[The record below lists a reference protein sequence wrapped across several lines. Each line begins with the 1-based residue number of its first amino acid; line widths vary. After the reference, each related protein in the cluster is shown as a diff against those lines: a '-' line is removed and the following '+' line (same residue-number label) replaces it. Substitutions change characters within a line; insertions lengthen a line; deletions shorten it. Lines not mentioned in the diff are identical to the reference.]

1 MGNGQKKEGEMA
13 IIFRKVLIV
22 DGRGGLPE
30 RGFVVVEKDRIT
42 KVGKGTDPGEKN
54 GHEIVDLEGRTI
66 LPGMI
71 DCHVHLCID
80 GSADPIQSLR
90 KDSEQLVTLKA
101 AKNAYLSLSAGVT
114 TIRDLGSLK
123 GITVSLRDAINLGIT
138 IGPRIV
144 CCNQAVCITG
154 GQGWEFSRQAD
165 GVDGVRQAVREQ
177 LRAGANFIKLMS
189 TGGVMTPGIDPGAA
203 QFTYEELRA
212 GVEEAHKAGR
222 KAASHAQGNEGIKN
236 SLRAGID
243 TIEHG
248 IFLDDEAISLFLEKK
263 AVLVPT
269 LSAPFNIMEK
279 GEKSGIPAFVIE
291 KTQRVKDT
299 HIESAKKAYQAGI
312 PIAMGADA
320 GTPFNGHGEN
330 LKELELLVGVG
341 LSPMEAILSATRI
354 AAGAIGLS
362 HMIGTVEE
370 GKLADLIVVEGDPL
384 KDIKIL
390 QNKNNIV
397 AIMKDGRFFKKLI

>member
-1 MGNGQKKEGEMA
+1 MA
-13 IIFRKVLIV
+13 IIFRKALIV
-22 DGRGGLPE
+22 DGRGGLLE
-30 RGFVVVEKDRIT
+30 RGFVVVEKDRIA

-114 TIRDLGSLK
+114 TLRDLGSLK

-165 GVDGVRQAVREQ
+165 GVDEVRQAVREQ
-177 LRAGANFIKLMS
+177 LRAGANVIKLMS

-248 IFLDDEAISLFLEKK
+248 IFLDDEAIGLF
-263 AVLVPT
+263 
-269 LSAPFNIMEK
+269 F
-279 GEKSGIPAFVIE
+279 
-291 KTQRVKDT
+291 
-299 HIESAKKAYQAGI
+299 
-312 PIAMGADA
+312 
-320 GTPFNGHGEN
+320 
-330 LKELELLVGVG
+330 
-341 LSPMEAILSATRI
+341 
-354 AAGAIGLS
+354 
-362 HMIGTVEE
+362 
-370 GKLADLIVVEGDPL
+370 
-384 KDIKIL
+384 
-390 QNKNNIV
+390 
-397 AIMKDGRFFKKLI
+397 